1 MAAPRPAAPQGLKEH
16 KSGWLR
22 KRARAFPHVWQKR
35 FFLLDEQSLTYF
47 TKKGTACRLQLLE
60 WIDVRPGR
68 MGEFEVH
75 FSGTSPDVFPER
87 RIMVRA
93 NTSKVANREAEAREW
108 ASAIAAARQQLDLRG
123 NLGTV
128 SAASSHAA
136 PTGGLVPPPLM
147 PPLLAPPLLAPP
159 PLAPPPL
166 PGIGGPPPPPRPPPP
181 PPPPAGMA
189 GMAGMAGSGPRPPP
203 SSPPPPPPMVHAA
216 AAPKPDAAPL
226 PPPTPGSPAAPTV
239 VSFEEGVRR
248 QLRKKSNVV
257 LAERREDV
265 LALLSE
271 LNEKT
276 FPTPSPRPRVWV
288 CLRVPPPSPP
298 SPPSP
303 PPSKPVA
310 MSLAV
315 RFQDDSLA
323 VVGWFEG
330 VSARLE
336 SFHLPL
342 ECEKDETWGS
352 RLAIAKKGGGMHYSD
367 EERGLADVAY
377 GRVSQL
383 YEYVTASRQLSA
395 KAEQL
400 PRLASTLAIQKALTT
415 QQKLVR
421 MATAQRQTIELL
433 ERLGAPGPLATWR
446 RRCVEQG
453 RLPDTLPVSL
463 RLATLGLAAML
474 MDVLDLADEEHHHWG
489 REPTAAKKRFRTP
502 RTHQI
507 LHAALEIATQ
517 QRDHPV
523 VRAVMGARPRAHD
536 LARRINELAERERAL
551 SRESEAALAALA
563 ADDYDEAV

>member
-1 MAAPRPAAPQGLKEH
+1 
-16 KSGWLR
+16 
-22 KRARAFPHVWQKR
+22 
-35 FFLLDEQSLTYF
+35 
-47 TKKGTACRLQLLE
+47 
-60 WIDVRPGR
+60 
-68 MGEFEVH
+68 
-75 FSGTSPDVFPER
+75 
-87 RIMVRA
+87 
-93 NTSKVANREAEAREW
+93 
-108 ASAIAAARQQLDLRG
+108 
-123 NLGTV
+123 
-128 SAASSHAA
+128 
-136 PTGGLVPPPLM
+136 
-147 PPLLAPPLLAPP
+147 
-159 PLAPPPL
+159 
-166 PGIGGPPPPPRPPPP
+166 
-181 PPPPAGMA
+181 
-189 GMAGMAGSGPRPPP
+189 
-203 SSPPPPPPMVHAA
+203 
-216 AAPKPDAAPL
+216 
-226 PPPTPGSPAAPTV
+226 
-239 VSFEEGVRR
+239 
-248 QLRKKSNVV
+248 
-257 LAERREDV
+257 
-265 LALLSE
+265 
-271 LNEKT
+271 
-276 FPTPSPRPRVWV
+276 
-288 CLRVPPPSPP
+288 
-298 SPPSP
+298 
-303 PPSKPVA
+303 

-383 YEYVTASRQLSA
+383 YEYVTASRQLSS

-415 QQKLVR
+415 QQRLVR

-507 LHAALEIATQ
+507 LQAALEIATQ

-536 LARRINELAERERAL
+536 LARRIDELAGRERAL
-551 SRESEAALAALA
+551 SRESEAAIAALA